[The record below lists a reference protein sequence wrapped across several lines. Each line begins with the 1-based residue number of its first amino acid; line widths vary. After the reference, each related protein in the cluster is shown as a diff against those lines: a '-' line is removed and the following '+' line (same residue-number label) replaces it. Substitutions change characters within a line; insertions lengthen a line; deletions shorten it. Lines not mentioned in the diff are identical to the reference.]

1 MKLNIIL
8 DLEEENIFDYYDE
21 DCESTL
27 ATALRDSIKT
37 EVIQHLKGL
46 MRKNIQESIEHVV
59 EEHIK
64 ELTAK
69 VIEDFS
75 NSDETFSFWDYNGK
89 TTEGTFKDMGKMHF
103 SRTFANS
110 YSQSTTERCAKQL
123 ADELKKRYD
132 MQFAALIVDNLKKH
146 NLLADD
152 RLAELI
158 KKD

>member
-1 MKLNIIL
+1 MEMNVSSEPEWEKKFQ
-8 DLEEENIFDYYDE
+8 EYF
-21 DCESTL
+21 
-27 ATALRDSIKT
+27 KT
-37 EVIQHLKGL
+37 EYNFSKLDAIGTIDVL
-46 MRKNIQESIEHVV
+46 
-59 EEHIK
+59 
-64 ELTAK
+64 
-69 VIEDFS
+69 S
-75 NSDETFSFWDYNGK
+75 NSDETFSLWDYSNK
-89 TTEGTFKDMGKMHF
+89 TTEGIFKAMVKMHF
-103 SRTFANS
+103 SRAFANS